1 MGAQRPQFGSHRFV
15 KRLTE
20 AGLSEEVAEVLAD
33 EHAELSVS
41 GGVATKTDLDAI
53 RAEMATRPELAAVRA
68 EMATKEELAAVR
80 AEMATKSDLE
90 LVRAEMA
97 TKSELAAIRAELA
110 AVRAEMATK
119 EELAAVRAD
128 LVAVRAEMATKS
140 DLRQEIDA
148 SEARIEQRLRNEILE
163 ARVSITKWMITTM
176 MVFSGVVIAA
186 MTALR

>member
-110 AVRAEMATK
+110 AIRAEMATK
-119 EELAAVRAD
+119 EE

-140 DLRQEIDA
+140 DLRQEIAA

>member
-68 EMATKEELAAVR
+68 EMATELAAVR

-140 DLRQEIDA
+140 DLRQEIAA